1 MSLLLLR
8 GGGKI
13 EKALSLFRLPF
24 FQLRERERRDIS
36 RSRKREREGEGA
48 VLIFLKRAA
57 FLIRAIV
64 SRPVW

>member
-1 MSLLLLR
+1 M
-8 GGGKI
+8 K
-13 EKALSLFRLPF
+13 KLSFPPVLSTPR
-24 FQLRERERRDIS
+24 RERERRDIS